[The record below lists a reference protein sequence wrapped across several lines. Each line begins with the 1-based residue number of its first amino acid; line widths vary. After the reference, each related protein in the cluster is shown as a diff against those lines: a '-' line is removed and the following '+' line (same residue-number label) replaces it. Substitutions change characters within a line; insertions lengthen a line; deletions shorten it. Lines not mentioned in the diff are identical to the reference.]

1 MTSAAQTGLAGLSS
15 LFFGKQLGVFSV
27 QESGRRVKVT
37 TNFHQMPK
45 LEMHEAIPPLPLS
58 LSLESDARI
67 CNKNGQNKFSTCRG
81 TKNNQN
87 SVVYKYI

>member
-1 MTSAAQTGLAGLSS
+1 MTSAAQIGLAGLPS
-15 LFFGKQLGVFSV
+15 LFFGKQLGVYSV

-45 LEMHEAIPPLPLS
+45 LGMHGAISPLPLL
-58 LSLESDARI
+58 LSLESDARR

-81 TKNNQN
+81 TKSNQN
-87 SVVYKYI
+87 SMVYKYI